1 MLKDYFKKF
10 LLPIILL
17 SITFAGCDSTEPDE
31 TSLSLSFL
39 SETGLQKNYADDF
52 QISEVKLLVRDLK
65 MKNPKDSLHFKT
77 GPLVVNLNLDGAT
90 TEFAV
95 SEIPPG
101 NYSRVRF
108 EIHKI
113 EESETPPDADFKE
126 GTESSKRFSVI
137 VKGTINGDAFVYRSR
152 KSAVQDIKLEEDLV
166 VEDGMDA
173 NLTIKVDPFSWFYNG
188 DQFLNPNNEQNDD
201 LIDNKVKTSFKRAYC
216 DKDRNGK
223 ID

>member
-1 MLKDYFKKF
+1 MLKDYFKKI

-17 SITFAGCDSTEPDE
+17 SITFAGCDITEPDE

-39 SETGLQKNYADDF
+39 SETGLQKNNADDF

-113 EESETPPDADFKE
+113 EESETPPDAEFKE

-137 VKGTINGDAFVYRSR
+137 VKGTINGD
-152 KSAVQDIKLEEDLV
+152 EEDLV

-201 LIDNKVKTSFKRAYC
+201 LIDNKLKTSFKRAYC